1 MIVGIDMHGPAA
13 PQGGREMETCKL
25 AAYVDKFLGEFRV
38 EILDTS
44 VDLGDIGAEPIQF
57 RIP

>member
-1 MIVGIDMHGPAA
+1 MHGPAA